1 MSWRPLITPPPTP
14 PAIPEPGAPESEGPA
29 QSAARQREAQR
40 PAARATTRGGEPF
53 SYEEAFSRNIGWITE
68 WEQHSLRRKRVA
80 IAGMGGVGGVHLLTL
95 TRLGIG
101 AFSIADFDRF
111 AIANFNRQIGAVMST
126 VDRPKIEVMAEMAR
140 DINPELDIRE
150 FPAGIDDSNI
160 DAFLD
165 GVDLF
170 VDGFDFFVLDVRA
183 KVFARCAELGI
194 PAITAAPLGMGT
206 AFLVF
211 MPGGMT
217 FEEYFRLEGLPMQQQ
232 YVNFFMGLV
241 PASLQRTY
249 LMDPTRLD
257 LAGKRGPSSAT
268 ACQLC
273 SGVTGIEAMKILLD
287 RGTVKAAPYY
297 HQFDGYRG
305 KWVVRRLANG
315 NAGWLQ
321 RLKLKAAYKGFAA
334 LSQSSWQPPARD
346 SGPEIE
352 QILDLARWAPSGDN
366 TQPWRFEITGEDRV
380 TVHVTD
386 QSADDVYD
394 YDGGRP
400 TLLSAGMLLETMRI
414 AASRHGRLLWW
425 HYAGSQGHHHR
436 IEVQLAKAPGVAADP
451 LLPYVH
457 LRSVDRRPYRTTP
470 LTPEQKRLLAAALGD
485 ELEID
490 WHETV
495 EARRHAAH
503 INGLATDVRLRTP
516 EAFKIHQRIIDWQ
529 RAQSPTGI
537 PAGAIGLDA
546 MTLKMMRW
554 GLKDWRR
561 IRLMNRLPGGTFM
574 ARQQMDYQPGRACAA
589 HFTILARQPIGSGP
603 DRNERLLKAGQAIQR
618 FWLTATELGLAMQPA
633 MAAVIFGFYGRHGV
647 PFTEEEDLRD
657 RAKKLAEALSGTIPE
672 HPDRLVFRGR
682 IGIPASRK
690 VGPRSVRKPLEELLA
705 PARS

>member
-1 MSWRPLITPPPTP
+1 V
-14 PAIPEPGAPESEGPA
+14 
-29 QSAARQREAQR
+29 
-40 PAARATTRGGEPF
+40 F
-53 SYEEAFSRNIGWITE
+53 SYDEAFSRNIGWITE
-68 WEQHSLRRKRVA
+68 WEQQSLRRKRVA

-101 AFSIADFDRF
+101 AFSIADFDTF
-111 AIANFNRQIGAVMST
+111 SVANFNRQIGAAMST
-126 VDRPKIEVMAEMAR
+126 VDRPKLEVMAAMAR

-170 VDGFDFFVLDVRA
+170 VDGFDFFVLDMRA

-217 FEEYFRLEGLPMQQQ
+217 FEEYFRLRGLPMQQQ

-257 LAGKRGPSSAT
+257 LEGKRGPSSVT

-273 SGVTGIEAMKILLD
+273 SGVTGIEAVKILLG
-287 RGTVKAAPYY
+287 RGPVKAAPYY

-305 KWVVRRLANG
+305 KWVVRKLAKG

-334 LSQSSWQPPARD
+334 LSRSSWQPPARD
-346 SGPEIE
+346 TGPETL

-366 TQPWRFEITGEDRV
+366 TQPWRFEITGEDRL
-380 TVHVTD
+380 TVHVHD
-386 QSADDVYD
+386 QAADDVYD

-414 AASRHGRLLWW
+414 AASRHGRMLWW
-425 HYAGSQGHHHR
+425 HYAGGEGHHHR
-436 IEVQLAKAPGVAADP
+436 IEVQLAKAPGVAPDP
-451 LLPYVH
+451 LIPFIH
-457 LRSVDRRPYRTTP
+457 LRSVERRPYRTTP
-470 LTPEQKRLLAAALGD
+470 LTADQKRRLTAALGD
-485 ELEID
+485 ELEII
-490 WHETV
+490 WHESD
-495 EARRHAAH
+495 EAKRHAAH
-503 INGLATDVRLRTP
+503 INGLATDIRLRTP
-516 EAFKIHQRIIDWQ
+516 EAFHVHQRIIDWQ
-529 RAQSPTGI
+529 RGRSPTGI

-554 GLKDWRR
+554 GLKDWGR
-561 IRLMNRLPGGTFM
+561 IRLMNSLPGGTFM
-574 ARQQMDYQPGRACAA
+574 ARQQMDYQPGKGCAA
-589 HFTILARQPIGSGP
+589 HFTVLAREPVVAGP
-603 DRNERLLKAGQAIQR
+603 DRNERLLKAGQGIQR

-633 MAAVIFGFYGRHGV
+633 MAAVIFGHYGRHDVAFTADQGLRVQAKELARVLGGTV
-647 PFTEEEDLRD
+647 PGD
-657 RAKKLAEALSGTIPE
+657 PE
-672 HPDRLVFRGR
+672 RLVFRGR
-682 IGIPASRK
+682 VGTPVSRK
-690 VGPRSVRKPLEELLA
+690 VGPRSVRKPLEELMV
-705 PARS
+705 PAGA